1 MYCRG
6 YELLATLERGK
17 YRQEDCLSV
26 YAVGRAFLVV
36 TRNRLLLLRR
46 RKEAGVAM
54 LNVVLNDC
62 VEVYVENDAAKK
74 MHCLY
79 VSVLESRDL
88 FDRHAKKSH
97 FALKMSVVRVR
108 MGSSETALKIAS
120 KLNEIVRSEMIN
132 HDYGK
137 HGGGG

>member
-1 MYCRG
+1 M
-6 YELLATLERGK
+6 
-17 YRQEDCLSV
+17 
-26 YAVGRAFLVV
+26 
-36 TRNRLLLLRR
+36 
-46 RKEAGVAM
+46 
-54 LNVVLNDC
+54 
-62 VEVYVENDAAKK
+62 ENDAAKK